1 MRFND
6 RRYYLVVIKGKKF
19 RPDVLEVYAVA
30 TRKAALDDV
39 GYLRRA
45 GHNVE
50 ARKFGEVITR

>member
-1 MRFND
+1 
-6 RRYYLVVIKGKKF
+6 
-19 RPDVLEVYAVA
+19 VYAVA